1 MSKVLKTLATLSQAA
16 PTMRTATWA
25 VTDFVAAV
33 ERVCAADKQSRQL
46 RLYFYAVT
54 ESGWKRLRKNVLNWR
69 RAHDARAVTA
79 YIGTDHGLTDA
90 AALEAMQS
98 EGVEVRLMRHYTGI
112 FHPKVIWLVGKAGS
126 STILAGSNNLTEDG
140 LRNNIEFATVTTLA
154 QIDANLL
161 TWHDEIHKASEPA
174 TAALIK
180 SYAKEKEKYGQQR
193 AASGQCGNFTWSKR
207 TSGASGKK
215 SDVKVSAAAGLGG
228 SRLILEVMPRET
240 GEEGRQVQIPLAV
253 ARRFFG
259 LGKTVGNSINLDLNN
274 IDTQESRTLVFTLN
288 RNATARLSIRE
299 LEYGSRP
306 CVLVFTK
313 RGRRKFDFELVRR
326 AIDPSRF
333 DGLIAECEQTPSTRR
348 WKL

>member
-1 MSKVLKTLATLSQAA
+1 MSLASKTSAAPSRAA
-16 PTMRTATWA
+16 PTMRTAAWA
-25 VTDFVAAV
+25 VTDFLTAA
-33 ERVCAADKQSRQL
+33 ERVCDVDKQSHQL
-46 RLYFYAVT
+46 RLYFYAAT
-54 ESGWKRLRKNVLNWR
+54 ESGWKRLRKSILNWCK
-69 RAHDARAVTA
+69 ACDGRAVTA
-79 YIGTDHGLTDA
+79 YIGTDHALTDV

-112 FHPKVIWLVGKAGS
+112 FHPKVIWFVGKAG

-154 QIDANLL
+154 KVDANLQ
-161 TWHDEIHKASEPA
+161 TWHDESHKASEA
-174 TAALIK
+174 VTAALIK
-180 SYAKEKEKYGQQR
+180 SYAKEKEKYGQRR
-193 AASGQCGNFTWSKR
+193 ATSGLGGDFTWSKR
-207 TSGASGKK
+207 TSGT
-215 SDVKVSAAAGLGG
+215 SAKRSNTKATAAGGAGG

-240 GEEGRQVQIPLAV
+240 SDEGRQVQIPLDA

-274 IDTQESRTLVFTLN
+274 VDTQESRTLVLTLN

-306 CVLVFTK
+306 CVLIFTK
-313 RGRRKFDFELVRR
+313 QGRRRFNFELVRR
-326 AIDPSRF
+326 AIDPSRY
-333 DGLIAECEQTPSTRR
+333 DDLIAECKQTPPARR

>member
-1 MSKVLKTLATLSQAA
+1 
-16 PTMRTATWA
+16 MRTAAWA
-25 VTDFVAAV
+25 VTDFLAAA
-33 ERVCAADKQSRQL
+33 ERVCETDKQSHQL
-46 RLYFYAVT
+46 RLYFYAAT
-54 ESGWKRLRKNVLNWR
+54 ESGWKRLRKSILNWCK
-69 RAHDARAVTA
+69 ARDGRTVTA
-79 YIGTDHGLTDA
+79 YIGTDHALSDA
-90 AALEAMQS
+90 VALEAMHS
-98 EGVEVRLMRHYTGI
+98 EGVEVRLMRHYTGV
-112 FHPKVIWLVGKAGS
+112 FHPKVIWFVGKAG

-154 QIDANLL
+154 KVDANLK

-193 AASGQCGNFTWSKR
+193 ATSGQGGDFTWSKR
-207 TSGASGKK
+207 TSGVAVKKSKASTASGP
-215 SDVKVSAAAGLGG
+215 SGA
-228 SRLILEVMPRET
+228 RLILEVMPRET
-240 GEEGRQVQIPLAV
+240 SVEGRQVQIPLDA

-259 LGKTVGNSINLDLNN
+259 LGKTVGSSINLDLTNV
-274 IDTQESRTLVFTLN
+274 DTQESRTLVFTLN

-306 CVLVFTK
+306 CVLIFTK
-313 RGRRKFDFELVRR
+313 QGRGRFDFELVRR

-333 DGLIAECEQTPSTRR
+333 NVLIAECKQTPPARR

>member
-1 MSKVLKTLATLSQAA
+1 
-16 PTMRTATWA
+16 MRTAAWA
-25 VTDFVAAV
+25 VTDFLAAA
-33 ERVCAADKQSRQL
+33 ERVCEADKQSSQL
-46 RLYFYAVT
+46 RLYFYAAT
-54 ESGWKRLRKNVLNWR
+54 ESGWKRLRKSILNWCTAR
-69 RAHDARAVTA
+69 DDRAVTA
-79 YIGTDHGLTDA
+79 YIGTDHALTDA
-90 AALEAMQS
+90 AALNAMQS
-98 EGVEVRLMRHYTGI
+98 EGIEVRMMRHYTGI
-112 FHPKVIWLVGKAGS
+112 FHPKVIWFVGKAD

-154 QIDANLL
+154 QVDANLQ
-161 TWHDEIHKASEPA
+161 TWHDEIHNASEPA

-193 AASGQCGNFTWSKR
+193 ATSGQGGDFTWSKR
-207 TSGASGKK
+207 TSGSSAKK
-215 SDVKVSAAAGLGG
+215 SNAKATAAVGAVG

-240 GEEGRQVQIPLAV
+240 STEGRQVQIPLDA

-259 LGKTVGNSINLDLNN
+259 LGKSIGSSIKLEINN
-274 IDTQESRTLVFTLN
+274 VDTEESRTLVFTSN

-306 CVLVFTK
+306 CVLIFTK
-313 RGRRKFDFELVRR
+313 QGRRSFHFELVRR

-333 DGLIAECEQTPSTRR
+333 DVLIAECKQTSPTRR